1 MSNEND
7 TNLEGN
13 EIEGYAEELR
23 VLEAVLFAAT
33 EPVPDKIL
41 AEHLSEDKQEDIQD
55 ILKMLQYRY
64 EGHGV
69 NLVYRDGA
77 WAFRTAPD
85 LADRLR
91 IEREV
96 PKKLSRA
103 AMETLSIIA
112 YHQPVTRAEIENIR
126 GVSTSKG
133 TLDILIEIGWVKP
146 GRRRQI
152 PGRPLTWLTTPGFLD
167 HFDLSGL
174 DELPGI
180 EEMKEAGLL
189 DQRAA
194 IDTLPQSAMFV
205 GQEGEEDEDADVDI
219 EDPYAEDAED
229 AGDDV
234 SDETVEQEEES
245 SSEKE
250 SA

>member
-1 MSNEND
+1 MSNEN
-7 TNLEGN
+7 LEQPEN
-13 EIEGYAEELR
+13 NIDGYAEELR

-33 EPVPDKIL
+33 EPVPMKNL
-41 AEHLSEDKQEDIQD
+41 AEHLEESKQPDITD
-55 ILKMLQYRY
+55 IMAMLQIRY
-64 EGHGV
+64 EQRGV

-152 PGRPLTWLTTPGFLD
+152 PGRPLTWLTTAHFLD
-167 HFDLSGL
+167 HFDLPGL
-174 DELPGI
+174 DELPGV

-194 IDTLPQSAMFV
+194 IDTLPQSDMFA
-205 GQEGEEDEDADVDI
+205 GQEDGETEEEEDDIDVDI
-219 EDPYAEDAED
+219 IDDYTEDKDEDD
-229 AGDDV
+229 ADN
-234 SDETVEQEEES
+234 
-245 SSEKE
+245 SEKE